1 MAQRRRLLSPQQM
14 AAMAL
19 MSSKAA
25 GTIQKAYRRYRA
37 RKQTQGKRRKAAT
50 TKRAGYPIARVGA
63 QTRVFGKKGPKP
75 KPIIGVKWKS
85 DTNYQV
91 QGSKACY
98 FGATYTINRFDMLK
112 HLAMVIT
119 QDIAKRSGLVLS
131 AWEALM
137 PNYLQGGSHVADG
150 RLKAVRIRYRR
161 EREDTNDEFTSTL
174 HTSAL
179 LETYN
184 AFATSLATQM
194 RLKVVDGYYPFEYQ
208 LIEQD
213 DGGADRAYYIHNR
226 LDEDMVDMYVTM
238 NCKLQ
243 NITPAS
249 VPDGQTSTSVNNIDD
264 IAANPLSGIIYDFQH
279 EAPRLASGYEDAVS
293 QGPGSDFSAISK
305 IGQLDDDDEQY
316 YVQALRVNEN
326 PTSELQRS
334 FQQPPGGAAVFA
346 NCIGSK
352 RVSMPPGGFF
362 SVKRNFQVRCSFK
375 RFLAGL
381 FSNKG
386 GVLTEKISRPIV
398 RKGFMIGVEP
408 TVRTTVNEVVKLNV
422 NKDTTHV
429 LKMTRAKSPNA
440 PAYVSFYQV

>member
-1 MAQRRRLLSPQQM
+1 MSPQDL

-19 MSSKAA
+19 IANKAA
-25 GTIQKAYRRYRA
+25 GTIQKAYRGHKA
-37 RKQTQGKRRKAAT
+37 KKQAGKQRKAAT
-50 TKRAGYPIARVGA
+50 TKRAGYPTARVGA
-63 QTRVFGKKGPKP
+63 QSRVFGKKGPKP
-75 KPIIGVKWKS
+75 KRIMGVKWHS

-91 QGSKACY
+91 EGSKACY
-98 FGATYTINRFDMLK
+98 FGATYTITRFEMLK
-112 HLAMVIT
+112 HLCMVIT
-119 QDIAKRSGLVLS
+119 QDVAKRSGLVLS

-137 PNYLQGGSHVADG
+137 PNYLQGGSHISDG
-150 RLKAVRIRYRR
+150 RLKAIQIRYRR
-161 EREDTNDEFTSTL
+161 EREDTLDEFDSTK
-174 HTSAL
+174 HTTTAG
-179 LETYN
+179 ETYN
-184 AFATSLATQM
+184 AFATTIANQM
-194 RLKVVDGYYPFEYQ
+194 KTKIMDGYYPFEYQ

-213 DGGADRAYYIHNR
+213 AGGVDRAYYIHNR
-226 LDEDMVDMYVTM
+226 LDEDMVDMYVSM

-249 VPDGQTSTSVNNIDD
+249 GPADSTTATNIDD
-264 IAANPLSGIIYDFQH
+264 IAANPLSGVIYDFQH

-293 QGPGSDFSAISK
+293 QGTGSSFSAISK
-305 IGQLDDDDEQY
+305 IGQMGENDEQY
-316 YVQALRVNEN
+316 YVQALRVNETPAN
-326 PTSELQRS
+326 ALQRS

-362 SVKRNFQVRCSFK
+362 SVKRNFKVRCSFK

-381 FSNKG
+381 YSNKG

-398 RKGFMIGVEP
+398 RKGFMIGLEP
-408 TVRTTVNEVVKLNV
+408 TVRTTADEVVKLNV

>member
-1 MAQRRRLLSPQQM
+1 MSPQDL

-19 MSSKAA
+19 IANRAA
-25 GTIQKAYRRYRA
+25 GTIQKAYRGHKE
-37 RKQTQGKRRKAAT
+37 RKKQAGKQRKKAT
-50 TKRAGYPIARVGA
+50 TKRTGYPTARVGA

-75 KPIIGVKWKS
+75 KRIIGVKWKS

-91 QGSKACY
+91 EGSKACY
-98 FGATYTINRFDMLK
+98 FGATYTITRFEMLK
-112 HLAMVIT
+112 HFTMVMT

-137 PNYLQGGSHVADG
+137 PNYLQGGSHIADG
-150 RLKAVRIRYRR
+150 RLKACQIRYRR
-161 EREDTNDEFTSTL
+161 EREDSIDEFTSTK
-174 HTSAL
+174 HTTTAG
-179 LETYN
+179 ETYN
-184 AFATSLATQM
+184 AFATALANDIKA
-194 RLKVVDGYYPFEYQ
+194 KVVDGYYPFEYQ
-208 LIEQD
+208 LIEQSYSS
-213 DGGADRAYYIHNR
+213 GAAADRAYYIHNR

-243 NITPAS
+243 NVTPAS
-249 VPDGQTSTSVNNIDD
+249 VPAGESAGASVMNIDD
-264 IAANPLSGIIYDFQH
+264 IAANPLSGVIYDFQH

-293 QGPGSDFSAISK
+293 QGTGSSFSAISK
-305 IGQLDDDDEQY
+305 IGQMGDNDEQY
-316 YVQALRVNEN
+316 YVRALRVNEIAAN
-326 PTSELQRS
+326 ELQRS

-352 RVSMPPGGFF
+352 RVSLPPGGFF
-362 SVKRNFQVRCSFK
+362 SIKRNFKVRCSVK

-386 GVLTEKISRPIV
+386 GVLTEKISRAIV
-398 RKGFMIGVEP
+398 RKGFMVGLEP
-408 TVRTTVNEVVKLNV
+408 TVRTTAAEVVKLNV

-429 LKMTRAKSPNA
+429 MRMTRAKMPNA